1 MTPIARVM
9 ADPSLMLSGSGLD
22 WLERD
27 ATARATLVVPRT
39 FVDWL
44 TDPVAGSQLPS
55 MLSPDDV
62 GQLADN
68 RSRLESMMR
77 GVPTFSHEEVTLT
90 PAHEEI
96 RAILLLE
103 GGPLADLHADEW
115 AFLQS
120 QSTLLSKLR
129 RPVDAFRDAGAIIVE
144 VGRKTGIR
152 LVERVI
158 PKESLPETFTRGV
171 LAKAAAKWIVLG
183 GATVGGGTLGGVVGT
198 AFAGPAVGGLIGA
211 KAGGFAA
218 GAATNAALLAIDP

>member
-1 MTPIARVM
+1 M
-9 ADPSLMLSGSGLD
+9 ADPSLMLSAAGIE
-22 WLERD
+22 WLEQD
-27 ATARATLVVPRT
+27 ANARAALVVPRT
-39 FVDWL
+39 FDDWFYGR
-44 TDPVAGSQLPS
+44 TDLAATLMATPEDASQFESHKP
-55 MLSPDDV
+55 
-62 GQLADN
+62 
-68 RSRLESMMR
+68 RLEELMR
-77 GVPTFSHEEVTLT
+77 GVPAFSHDEVTLA

-96 RAILLLE
+96 RAMLLLDPD
-103 GGPLADLHADEW
+103 PLAGLYADEW

-129 RPVDAFRDAGAIIVE
+129 KPIEAFRDAGAVIVE
-144 VGRKTGIR
+144 VGRKTGVR

-171 LAKAAAKWIVLG
+171 LARAAAKWIVLG

-198 AFAGPAVGGLIGA
+198 AFASPAVGGVLGA